1 MSNVFDPMLLETAM
15 EPFPCLETMR
25 LEMTSGTEVPT
36 ARKVSPITE
45 SGTPI
50 VNPITVII
58 HVSTYLIGEMKMDYA
73 YSETMRFGN
82 CDRSTGVTALLP
94 CVMLPSV
101 VRGTRK

>member
-1 MSNVFDPMLLETAM
+1 MSNVFDPMLFETAM

-45 SGTPI
+45 SGTPM

-58 HVSTYLIGEMKMDYA
+58 HVSTYLIGEMKMDY
-73 YSETMRFGN
+73 
-82 CDRSTGVTALLP
+82 
-94 CVMLPSV
+94 
-101 VRGTRK
+101 TRRQNELYN

>member
-45 SGTPI
+45 SGTPM

-58 HVSTYLIGEMKMDYA
+58 HVSTYLGWGKRITV
-73 YSETMRFGN
+73 SHLCLN
-82 CDRSTGVTALLP
+82 
-94 CVMLPSV
+94 
-101 VRGTRK
+101 